1 MYKRQGL
8 DRAAPLDRIEAG
20 AGASALV
27 PLEQM
32 LTELPAVSLTEGGV
46 AHVRFGRNLG
56 PADASAGFAAAVTA
70 AMSAP
75 GRVVRVLGPSGQLVA
90 MAKASDTPG
99 LLHPD
104 VVLL

>member
-1 MYKRQGL
+1 MKKLSSTDHRPSGSISSPVGKRGFLQNLLGMAV
-8 DRAAPLDRIEAG
+8 AAA
-20 AGASALV
+20 AL
-27 PLEQM
+27 P
-32 LTELPAVSLTEGGV
+32 
-46 AHVRFGRNLG
+46 
-56 PADASAGFAAAVTA
+56 AAAVTA